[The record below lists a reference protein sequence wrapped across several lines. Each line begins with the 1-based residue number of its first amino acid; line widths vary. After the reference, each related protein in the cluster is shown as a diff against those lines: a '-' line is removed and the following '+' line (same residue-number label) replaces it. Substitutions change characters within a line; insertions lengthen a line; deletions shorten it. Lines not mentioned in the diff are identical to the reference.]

1 MARHTIP
8 GSERQALEGA
18 RAIGPAR
25 PDERIE
31 VTLRLRARTSAAHA
45 LSASGLGDDTHP
57 GQRRYL
63 TRAQYAASHGADAH
77 DIASVA
83 AFAKAHGLSVV
94 ESDEARRSV
103 VLSGSTQS
111 MNDAFGV
118 QLQQFE
124 HAAGTYRGRT
134 GPVSVPSDLAGIV
147 EGVFGL
153 DDRPAAEP
161 HFQRYVPVLG
171 MHAVPAKAFTPPAL
185 ARLYDFPTDADGSG
199 QCIGIIELGGGYR
212 PADITAYF
220 ASLGIPS
227 PKVKSVLVDHAK
239 NHPTNASSA
248 DGEVMLDIEVAAAV
262 APKATIA
269 VYFAP
274 NTTAG
279 FLDAITKAVHDDI
292 NKPSV
297 ISISWGASESNWTAQ
312 AMTQY
317 DQAFQAAAA
326 MGVTICAAAGD
337 NGSSDGVPDGKAHVD
352 FPSSSPNVLACGGTK
367 LLASSAS
374 KISSEVVWNEGA
386 TTSATGGGVS
396 GFFALPSYQAKAGV
410 PVAAGAGGK
419 AGRGVPDVAGDADP
433 ATGYE
438 VRVDG
443 ENLVIGGTSAVAP
456 LWAGLVALLNQ
467 KLGHPVGLLNPLL
480 YGSLTGKG
488 ATHDITSGNNGSYSA
503 KAGWDPCTGWGSPN
517 GAKLVK
523 ALGT

>member
-1 MARHTIP
+1 MARHIIP

-31 VTLRLRARTSAAHA
+31 VTLRLRARTPAAQA
-45 LSASGLGDDTHP
+45 LSASALADDVHP
-57 GQRRYL
+57 GQRKYL
-63 TRAQYAASHGADAH
+63 TRAQYAAAHGADAA
-77 DIASVA
+77 DISAVT
-83 AFAKAHGLSVV
+83 AFAKAHGLGVV

-134 GPVSVPSDLAGIV
+134 GAVSVPSELANIV

-171 MHAVPAKAFTPPAL
+171 MHAVPARAFTPPAL
-185 ARLYDFPTDADGSG
+185 ARLYDFPDADGSG
-199 QCIGIIELGGGYR
+199 ECIGIIELGGGYR
-212 PADITAYF
+212 PADIAAYF
-220 ASLGIPS
+220 EALGIPT
-227 PKVKSVLVDHAK
+227 PKVRSVLVDHAK
-239 NHPTNASSA
+239 NHPTNANSA
-248 DGEVMLDIEVAAAV
+248 DGEVLLDIEVAAAI

-279 FLDAITKAVHDDI
+279 FLDAITKAVHDDVH
-292 NKPSV
+292 KPSV
-297 ISISWGASESNWTAQ
+297 ISISWGAPESNWTAQ
-312 AMTQY
+312 AMAQY

-326 MGVTICAAAGD
+326 MGVTICAASGD
-337 NGSSDGVPDGKAHVD
+337 NGSSDGVADGKVHVD
-352 FPSSSPNVLACGGTK
+352 FPASSPNVLACGGTK
-367 LLASSAS
+367 LLASSAT

-396 GFFALPSYQAKAGV
+396 GFLALP
-410 PVAAGAGGK
+410 
-419 AGRGVPDVAGDADP
+419 
-433 ATGYE
+433 
-438 VRVDG
+438 
-443 ENLVIGGTSAVAP
+443 
-456 LWAGLVALLNQ
+456 
-467 KLGHPVGLLNPLL
+467 
-480 YGSLTGKG
+480 
-488 ATHDITSGNNGSYSA
+488 
-503 KAGWDPCTGWGSPN
+503 
-517 GAKLVK
+517 
-523 ALGT
+523 

>member
-18 RAIGPAR
+18 RAIGPAS

-31 VTLRLRARTSAAHA
+31 VTLRLRAKTPAAQA
-45 LSASGLGDDTHP
+45 LSASALADDVHP
-57 GQRRYL
+57 GQRKYL
-63 TRAQYAASHGADAH
+63 TRAQYAAAHGADAA
-77 DIASVA
+77 DISAVA

-103 VLSGSTQS
+103 VLSGRTQS

-134 GPVSVPSDLAGIV
+134 GAVSVPSELASIV

-171 MHAVPAKAFTPPAL
+171 MHSVPAKAFTPPAL
-185 ARLYDFPTDADGSG
+185 ARLYDFPADADGSD
-199 QCIGIIELGGGYR
+199 QCIDIIELGGGYR
-212 PADITAYF
+212 PADIAAYF
-220 ASLGIPS
+220 AALGIPT
-227 PKVKSVLVDHAK
+227 PKVRPVLVDHAK
-239 NHPTNASSA
+239 NHPTNANSA
-248 DGEVMLDIEVAAAV
+248 DGEVLLDIEVAAAI

-279 FLDAITKAVHDDI
+279 FLDAITRAVHDDVH
-292 NKPSV
+292 KPSV

-312 AMTQY
+312 AMAQY

-326 MGVTICAAAGD
+326 MGVTICAASGD
-337 NGSSDGVPDGKAHVD
+337 NGSSDGVTDGKAHVD
-352 FPSSSPNVLACGGTK
+352 FPASSPNVLACGGTK
-367 LLASSAS
+367 LLATSAT

-410 PVAAGAGGK
+410 PVGAGAGGK

-467 KLGHPVGLLNPLL
+467 KLDHPVSLINPLL

-488 ATHDITSGNNGSYSA
+488 ATHDITVGNNGSYHA

-517 GAKLVK
+517 GAKLLK

>member
-1 MARHTIP
+1 MCIR
-8 GSERQALEGA
+8 
-18 RAIGPAR
+18 
-25 PDERIE
+25 D
-31 VTLRLRARTSAAHA
+31 
-45 LSASGLGDDTHP
+45 
-57 GQRRYL
+57 RRKYL

-83 AFAKAHGLSVV
+83 AFATAHGLSVV
-94 ESDEARRSV
+94 EADEARRSV
-103 VLSGSTQS
+103 VLSGTTQA

-118 QLQQFE
+118 QLQQYE

-134 GPVSVPSDLAGIV
+134 GAVSVPSELAGIV

-153 DDRPAAEP
+153 DDRPAADP
-161 HFQRYVPVLG
+161 HFQRYVPALG
-171 MHAVPAKAFTPPAL
+171 MRSIPARAFTPPAL
-185 ARLYDFPTDADGSG
+185 ARLYDFPAGADGHG
-199 QCIGIIELGGGYR
+199 QCIGIIELGGGYK
-212 PADITAYF
+212 PADLATYF
-220 ASLGIPS
+220 AALGLPS
-227 PKVKSVLVDHAK
+227 PAVKAVRVDHAK
-239 NHPTNASSA
+239 NHPTNANSA

-262 APKATIA
+262 APKAAIA

-279 FLDAITKAVHDDI
+279 FLDAITTAVHDEV

-297 ISISWGASESNWTAQ
+297 ISISWGSSESNWTAQ
-312 AMTQY
+312 AMAQY

-326 MGVTICAAAGD
+326 MGVTICVAAGD
-337 NGSSDGVPDGKAHVD
+337 NGSSDGVTDGKAHVD
-352 FPSSSPNVLACGGTK
+352 FPASSPNVLACGGTK
-367 LLASSAS
+367 LLAAGAT
-374 KISSEVVWNEGA
+374 KISSETVWNEGA

-396 GFFALPSYQAKAGV
+396 GFFALPAYQAKAGV

-433 ATGYE
+433 STGYE

-443 ENLVIGGTSAVAP
+443 ESLVIGGTSAVAP

-480 YGSLTGKG
+480 YGSLAGKG
-488 ATHDITSGNNGSYSA
+488 ATHDITSGNNGSFSA
-503 KAGWDPCTGWGSPN
+503 KAGWDACTGWGSPN
-517 GAKLVK
+517 GAKLLK

>member
-18 RAIGPAR
+18 RAVGAAR
-25 PDERIE
+25 PDERFE
-31 VTLRLRARTSAAHA
+31 VTLRLRAKTPAAHA
-45 LSASGLGDDTHP
+45 LAGGGLGDDTHP
-57 GQRRYL
+57 GQRKYL
-63 TRAQYAASHGADAH
+63 TRAQYAASHGADPH

-94 ESDEARRSV
+94 EADEARRSV
-103 VLSGSTQS
+103 VLSGTTRA

-134 GPVSVPSDLAGIV
+134 GPVSVPSDLAGVV

-153 DDRPAAEP
+153 DDRPAADP
-161 HFQRYVPVLG
+161 HFQRYIPVLG
-171 MHAVPAKAFTPPAL
+171 MRSIPAKAFTPPAL
-185 ARLYDFPTDADGSG
+185 AKLYDFPAGADGAG
-199 QCIGIIELGGGYR
+199 ECIGIIELGGGYK
-212 PADITAYF
+212 PADLAAYF
-220 ASLGIPS
+220 AGLGLANPS
-227 PKVKSVLVDHAK
+227 VKAVLVDHAK
-239 NHPTNASSA
+239 NHPTNANSA

-262 APKATIA
+262 APRATIA

-279 FLDAITKAVHDDI
+279 FLDAITKAVHDDV

-297 ISISWGASESNWTAQ
+297 ISISWGAAESSWTAQ

-337 NGSSDGVPDGKAHVD
+337 NGSSDGVADGKAHVD
-352 FPSSSPNVLACGGTK
+352 FPASSPNVLACGGTR
-367 LLASSAS
+367 LLAAGAS
-374 KISSEVVWNEGA
+374 KISSETVWNEGA

-396 GFFALPSYQAKAGV
+396 GFFALPAYQAKAGV
-410 PVAAGAGGK
+410 PASGAK

-480 YGSLTGKG
+480 YGSLAGKG
-488 ATHDITSGNNGSYSA
+488 ATHDITVGNNGSFSA
-503 KAGWDPCTGWGSPN
+503 KAGWDPCTGWGSPD
-517 GAKLVK
+517 GAKLLK